1 MTLKDE
7 LFAAARSASGQPQ
20 TQGEKDARH
29 SAHAAGATTTAE
41 AASDAAANAK
51 TQTHEPDAQQTTDA
65 SAPKPEAD
73 AKEAGPGVPEFK
85 ADPAAAPA
93 PARSPA
99 PTMPPPPPRPVRE
112 EDAPP
117 PPTPTK
123 VACAGPP
130 AAAKSYVMHANNST
144 ERECLALCVLGCSSN
159 TKLMRALAG
168 VTAGSKMYLLNK
180 QTRKVRGP
188 LIALGAA
195 GKNLVRGAFGGR
207 FDLHVRVEKAE
218 KPPVVW
224 VCGADD
230 ALPAVGPWTPPRAR
244 GGFEAQARGQG
255 RGRGG
260 GAAKPLTGLA
270 AKEAYYG
277 ALRKR
282 SPLAP
287 KSLNVQIDRRALAT
301 AAASLK
307 KEIDADQTAMWR
319 AKAQLTKKKE
329 DLDRLEKTLAA
340 MDDGAY

>member
-1 MTLKDE
+1 
-7 LFAAARSASGQPQ
+7 
-20 TQGEKDARH
+20 
-29 SAHAAGATTTAE
+29 
-41 AASDAAANAK
+41 
-51 TQTHEPDAQQTTDA
+51 
-65 SAPKPEAD
+65 
-73 AKEAGPGVPEFK
+73 
-85 ADPAAAPA
+85 
-93 PARSPA
+93 
-99 PTMPPPPPRPVRE
+99 
-112 EDAPP
+112 
-117 PPTPTK
+117 
-123 VACAGPP
+123 
-130 AAAKSYVMHANNST
+130 
-144 ERECLALCVLGCSSN
+144 
-159 TKLMRALAG
+159 
-168 VTAGSKMYLLNK
+168 MYLLNIQK
-180 QTRKVRGP
+180 REARGP

-230 ALPAVGPWTPPRAR
+230 ALPAVGPWTP
-244 GGFEAQARGQG
+244 FEARAQGQG

>member
-1 MTLKDE
+1 MISTQVK
-7 LFAAARSASGQPQ
+7 ARS
-20 TQGEKDARH
+20 KI
-29 SAHAAGATTTAE
+29 
-41 AASDAAANAK
+41 
-51 TQTHEPDAQQTTDA
+51 
-65 SAPKPEAD
+65 
-73 AKEAGPGVPEFK
+73 
-85 ADPAAAPA
+85 
-93 PARSPA
+93 
-99 PTMPPPPPRPVRE
+99 
-112 EDAPP
+112 
-117 PPTPTK
+117 
-123 VACAGPP
+123 
-130 AAAKSYVMHANNST
+130 
-144 ERECLALCVLGCSSN
+144 
-159 TKLMRALAG
+159 
-168 VTAGSKMYLLNK
+168 YLLNI
-180 QTRKVRGP
+180 QTRKARGP

-207 FDLHVRVEKAE
+207 FDLHVRIEKAE

-230 ALPAVGPWTPPRAR
+230 ALPAVGPWTPPRAG
-244 GGFEAQARGQG
+244 GGFEARAQGQG

-301 AAASLK
+301 AAAALK